1 MTSEDTKDERT
12 VRGRAGEHA
21 ASAVATDQRT
31 VWTGPDPHAMH
42 GAVAIGAIVGVP
54 QIRAAWEQHVV
65 WTPVRGAGHHDI
77 EVFDFEAWHWHVDLR
92 FADTELYDL
101 IGAAATRE
109 HTDRDIITLIADRV
123 RPVTKKGKRLRA
135 DRQWRYYAPTPRERA
150 RCYTRG
156 HYLADHHA
164 QSWQRV
170 TPMQCLRAEQPKYE
184 ERWCEEWQALQRH
197 YASASWGRARRCP
210 HRGANLNGIEADAN
224 AMVRCPLHGLVFD
237 CTAGR
242 ATTVEAVMHTQEA
255 HGG

>member
-12 VRGRAGEHA
+12 VRGRAGEHT
-21 ASAVATDQRT
+21 ASATATDQHT
-31 VWTGPDPHAMH
+31 VWTGPNPHAMH
-42 GAVAIGAIVGVP
+42 GAVAIGTIVGVP
-54 QIRAAWEQHVV
+54 QIRATWGQHVV

-92 FADTELYDL
+92 FADTKLYDL
-101 IGAAATRE
+101 VGAAAATE
-109 HTDRDIITLIADRV
+109 HTDRNIITLIADRV

-156 HYLADHHA
+156 HCLADHRA

-170 TPMQCLRAEQPKYE
+170 APMRTRRATEVRREMVQRVATRCSTTTPAHRG
-184 ERWCEEWQALQRH
+184 ERT
-197 YASASWGRARRCP
+197 RRCP
-210 HRGANLNGIEADAN
+210 HRGANLNGLQTDAN

-237 CTAGR
+237 CTTGR
-242 ATTVEAVMHTQEA
+242 ATTVEAVMHAQEA

>member
-21 ASAVATDQRT
+21 ASAMATDQHT

-42 GAVAIGAIVGVP
+42 GAVGIGAIVGVP
-54 QIRAAWEQHVV
+54 QIRAAWRRRVL

-77 EVFDFEAWHWHVDLR
+77 DVFGFDAWHWHVDLR
-92 FADTELYDL
+92 FAGADLYEL
-101 IGAAATRE
+101 IGVAADKE
-109 HTDRDIITLIADRV
+109 HTDRNIITIIAEGV
-123 RPVTKKGKRLRA
+123 RPVTEKGKRLRA
-135 DRQWRYYAPTPRERA
+135 DRQWRYYLPAPGERA

-156 HYLADHHA
+156 HCLAEHHA

-170 TPMQCLRAEQPKYE
+170 TPRRCVRAEE
-184 ERWCEEWQALQRH
+184 TWCEGWRPLQHH
-197 YASASWGRARRCP
+197 YAGASWGKTRRCP
-210 HRGANLNGIEADAN
+210 HRGANLNGLETDAN

-237 CTAGR
+237 CTTGR
-242 ATTVEAVMHTQEA
+242 AATVEAVMDAQEA